1 MTFLL
6 VNWVRGHIHYLKWL
20 PIFLLDVK
28 KLKFYNIFWKF
39 LSLSRKL
46 SKVFQQLH
54 IVSSQVSQRDVSHGF
69 GEGFNVGKQQML
81 TFIQERL
88 YKNLESRTFL
98 NKTITKNKLKLY
110 HSQNVTKTIKNKLYV
125 SFRKRK
131 NPNFILVSM

>member
-28 KLKFYNIFWKF
+28 KLKFYNIFGKF
-39 LSLSRKL
+39 FSLSRKL

-54 IVSSQVSQRDVSHGF
+54 IVSSQVSQRDVSHGV

>member
-39 LSLSRKL
+39 FSLSRKL

-54 IVSSQVSQRDVSHGF
+54 IVSSQVSQRDVSHGV

-131 NPNFILVSM
+131 NPNCILVSM

>member
-1 MTFLL
+1 M
-6 VNWVRGHIHYLKWL
+6 RGHIHYLKWL

-28 KLKFYNIFWKF
+28 KLKFYNIFGKF
-39 LSLSRKL
+39 FSLSRKL

-54 IVSSQVSQRDVSHGF
+54 IVSSQVSQRDVSHGV

>member
-20 PIFLLDVK
+20 PIFLLDVR
-28 KLKFYNIFWKF
+28 KLKFYNIFGKF
-39 LSLSRKL
+39 FSLSRKL

-54 IVSSQVSQRDVSHGF
+54 IVSSQVSQRDVSHGV